1 MWWGAMPG
9 EEEEVMEIE
18 RAITQTVPPKLF
30 NKIARRLRRCDP
42 LLRLYITAD
51 FIAGLVMEV
60 TDSPFEGLAILKQ
73 AETFFYRA
81 LWLMAREEEEE
92 LSEESV

>member
-1 MWWGAMPG
+1 MPG
-9 EEEEVMEIE
+9 GEKEAMKIE
-18 RAITQTVPPKLF
+18 KAIAQTVPPKLF

-42 LLRLYITAD
+42 AIRFIVTAD
-51 FIAGLVMEV
+51 FIANLIAEV
-60 TDSPFEGLAILKQ
+60 TDSVFEGLAVLKQ
-73 AETFFYRA
+73 AETFFYWA